1 MNGRIRENH
10 GKSWFHQHGWGLLQ
24 QKFGFWVILSGD
36 TWDSPSYEK
45 NLIKDQAYLS
55 YVFKQTHKYFI
66 FSVTDISG
74 DVKGMSWERHDWDS
88 FGDKKIWGGFT
99 IPKHHGRRLCHTQCT
114 ESSSKA
120 VSGCGYVHG
129 ILDYD
134 WIMIA
139 ILLDILMGY
148 IDGIMEYEISIGIS
162 ITNWLVVGTCWNMV
176 FICPFSWE

>member
-99 IPKHHGRRLCHTQCT
+99 IPKHHGRRLRRVARNVPHPR
-114 ESSSKA
+114 SARKA
-120 VSGCGYVHG
+120 PVRRWADVDMFMGF
-129 ILDYD
+129 
-134 WIMIA
+134 WIMIGLWLQYYW
-139 ILLDILMGY
+139 IYWWDILMG
-148 IDGIMEYEISIGIS
+148 
-162 ITNWLVVGTCWNMV
+162 
-176 FICPFSWE
+176 